1 MITVS
6 AMKTRRLK
14 GFCGKLPHG
23 TYGALGGPGTAYARP
38 GAEGCGGPHEDE
50 DERPT
55 AGTLAA
61 WWPYLLISRSCAGG
75 IRGADGETTSPPR
88 TVP

>member
-1 MITVS
+1 MRGRVLI
-6 AMKTRRLK
+6 
-14 GFCGKLPHG
+14 GE
-23 TYGALGGPGTAYARP
+23 GGG
-38 GAEGCGGPHEDE
+38 HHE

-61 WWPYLLISRSCAGG
+61 WWPYLLISRSCDGG
-75 IRGADGETTSPPR
+75 IRGADGETTSPPV